1 MNIIDKFIFRPMDI
15 MVKFSEL
22 DSLND
27 ELLQRIV
34 GLPRIS
40 FMTLVKK
47 VKNEIKSDKLK
58 NPLKKRGLNGA
69 FLEEDKILVTLY
81 YLRHYPTLEVLAG
94 VFSISKSYVHTIYH
108 KYSSILVKL
117 FHVEGAKALNNEAL
131 TTILMDVTEQ
141 PIERPTH
148 GQKEYYS
155 GKKSNIR
162 SKYN

>member
-1 MNIIDKFIFRPMDI
+1 MDAMI
-15 MVKFSEL
+15 KFSKL
-22 DSLND
+22 NSLND
-27 ELLQRIV
+27 ELFQRIV
-34 GLPRIS
+34 GLPRIG
-40 FMTLVKK
+40 FMTLLKK
-47 VKNEIKSDKLK
+47 VENEIKSDKLK
-58 NPLKKRGLNGA
+58 HPLKKRGLNGA
-69 FLEEDKILVTLY
+69 FLEEDKILITLY

-94 VFSISKSYVHTIYH
+94 IFSISKSYVHTIYH

-117 FHVEGAKALNNEAL
+117 FHVEGAKALNNAAL

-162 SKYN
+162 SKCN

>member
-1 MNIIDKFIFRPMDI
+1 
-15 MVKFSEL
+15 MVKFSDL
-22 DSLND
+22 NSLND
-27 ELLQRIV
+27 ELFQRTV
-34 GLPRIS
+34 GLPKYC

-47 VKNEIKSDKLK
+47 VKDEIESDKIK
-58 NPLKKRGLNGA
+58 NPLKKRGLNGT
-69 FLEEDKILVTLY
+69 FPEEDKILITLY

-94 VFSISKSYVHTIYH
+94 IFSISKSYVHIIYH

-117 FHVEGAKALNNEAL
+117 FHVEGAKALNTESL

-141 PIERPTH
+141 PIERPKH

-155 GKKSNIR
+155 GKKNNIP